1 MVNHQ
6 HCLLLAKTCIYVVF
20 QNKSC
25 GFFFSDPPGRVT
37 ISPSNDTFYT
47 KRYGKPLHDIT
58 CEADCLPECTYMW
71 LIVKYPYIQHY
82 ATGNNL
88 FATESFDFL
97 RIQSN
102 KFFCRA
108 SNNIDL
114 RSYSDSTRITVETK
128 GMNKLF
134 MCRVIKISVITIRV
148 NSQKIFLH

>member
-1 MVNHQ
+1 
-6 HCLLLAKTCIYVVF
+6 
-20 QNKSC
+20 
-25 GFFFSDPPGRVT
+25 
-37 ISPSNDTFYT
+37 
-47 KRYGKPLHDIT
+47 
-58 CEADCLPECTYMW
+58 MW

-88 FATESFDFL
+88 FATESSDFL
-97 RIQSN
+97 RIRSN

-148 NSQKIFLH
+148 NSQKIFFH